1 MNNAI
6 IEVTVSKAVRDIEV
20 NFTTGS
26 GPAGLSAYQTAVVN
40 GYVGTEGEWLAS
52 LKGDKGNDAVT
63 DAELSITSANAV
75 RNSVVTKK
83 ISAMDAVAAAKVDR
97 EAGKGLSSNDFSDG
111 EKSKLDKHV
120 ASVGN
125 PHCVTKLQV
134 GLGSVDDTSDVD
146 KPISLAMQAALDV
159 INAVIPAT
167 ASGSNQ
173 LADRDF
179 VNSSI
184 STSTATFRGT
194 VSSVSALPTTD
205 VDINDYAFVVSVDA
219 SGNTV
224 YNRYKYD
231 GDAWAFEYALN
242 NSSFTSEQWDAIQS
256 GITAES
262 VAQITTNKGS
272 IDSEVAARK
281 SADTA
286 LDGKVALKAEISP
299 SNGDASALREMYV
312 SAGAEYDSNTKTYT
326 FGGIEGLS
334 ETQMRQAFVSSLE
347 LVKNKVTTVSANCT
361 DDQYASAKAAYE
373 AKKLLFI
380 DMWKKRDS
388 GNADYNTATD
398 LFSLNGLTD
407 ITYDE
412 ALLIWLES
420 AAITTTSA
428 GEGESQILL
437 CGYFQGRLSRTLFPI
452 ITKLGNE
459 YPPAG
464 MYYYSRNLVTVR
476 IRNNDYVLLI
486 KGTIAGFFRYC
497 EKLRDIQTVIT
508 CYVKTN
514 GTFTPIIDAPEGGF
528 SRCVCLET
536 VKIKQLTSNIYFNYC
551 KVLSLESVLYMIVN
565 SYSGLTANITISLHT
580 DVYTKAIADIGI
592 VNALAEHPFVQL
604 AELTSNIQ

>member
-97 EAGKGLSSNDFSDG
+97 EAGKGLSSNDFSDD

-347 LVKNKVTTVSANCT
+347 LVKNKVTNVSANCT

-388 GNADYNTATD
+388 GNADYNTTTD

-412 ALLIWLES
+412 ALLIWIES

-428 GEGESQILL
+428 GEDKANLL
-437 CGYFQGRLSRTLFPI
+437 LAGYFQGRRSRTLFPI
-452 ITKLGNE
+452 TTDLPST
-459 YPPAG
+459 YSPAG
-464 MYYYSRNLVTVR
+464 MYYSAKNLVTVK
-476 IRNNDYVLLI
+476 IRNTGYALLI
-486 KGTIAGFFRYC
+486 ERSILGFFRFC

-508 CYVKTN
+508 YYVKTN
-514 GTFTPIIDAPEGGF
+514 GTFTPIIDDGPESGF

-536 VKIKQLTSNIYFNYC
+536 VKIKQLTSDIYFNYC

-580 DVYTKAIADIGI
+580 DVYTKAIADTGI

-604 AELTSNIQ
+604 AELTSNI

>member
-26 GPAGLSAYQTAVVN
+26 GPAGLSAYQTAVLN
-40 GYVGTEGEWLAS
+40 GYVGTVGEWLAS
-52 LKGDKGNDAVT
+52 LKGDKGDTGAQGDKGDKGDDAVT
-63 DAELSITSANAV
+63 DAELSNTSANAV
-75 RNSVVTKK
+75 RNSTVTAK
-83 ISAMDAVAAAKVDR
+83 INTMDEVAAAKVDK
-97 EAGKGLSSNDFSDG
+97 ETGKGLSANDFSDA
-111 EKSKLDKHV
+111 EKAKLDDHV
-120 ASVGN
+120 ADVGN
-125 PHCVTKLQV
+125 PHAVTKSQV
-134 GLGSVDDTSDVD
+134 GLGNVDDTSDVD
-146 KPISLAMQAALDV
+146 KPISLAMQAALD
-159 INAVIPAT
+159 
-167 ASGSNQ
+167 
-173 LADRDF
+173 
-179 VNSSI
+179 
-184 STSTATFRGT
+184 
-194 VSSVSALPTTD
+194 
-205 VDINDYAFVVSVDA
+205 
-219 SGNTV
+219 
-224 YNRYKYD
+224 
-231 GDAWAFEYALN
+231 
-242 NSSFTSEQWDAIQS
+242 
-256 GITAES
+256 
-262 VAQITTNKGS
+262 
-272 IDSEVAARK
+272 SEVAARE

-312 SAGAEYDSNTKTYT
+312 AAGAEYDANTKTYT

-412 ALLIWLES
+412 ALLIWIES
-420 AAITTTSA
+420 AAITTTSK
-428 GEGESQILL
+428 GENTNYLL
-437 CGYFQGRLSRTLFPI
+437 LSGYFQGRLSRTLFPI
-452 ITKLGNE
+452 ITALPNE
-459 YPPAG
+459 YAAAG
-464 MYYYSRNLVTVR
+464 MYYSSYNLVTVK

-486 KGTIAGFFRYC
+486 NGSMSGFFRSC
-497 EKLRDIQTVIT
+497 VKLRDIQTVIS
-508 CYVKTN
+508 YKVYTN
-514 GTFTPIIDAPEGGF
+514 GTFTPIIDTAEGAF

-536 VKIKQLTSNIYFNYC
+536 VRIQRLTSDIYFNYC

-580 DVYTKAIADIGI
+580 DVYTRAIADTGI

-604 AELTSNIQ
+604 AELTSN

>member
-1 MNNAI
+1 MNNAN
-6 IEVTVSKAVRDIEV
+6 IEVTVSKAERDIEV

-26 GPAGLSAYQTAVVN
+26 GPAGLSAYQTAVAN

-52 LKGDKGNDAVT
+52 LKGDKGDDAVT
-63 DAELSITSANAV
+63 DAELSRTSANAV
-75 RNSVVTKK
+75 RNSTVTAK
-83 ISAMDAVAAAKVDR
+83 INSMDEVAAAKVDK
-97 EAGKGLSSNDFSDG
+97 EAGKGLSANDFSDA
-111 EKSKLDKHV
+111 EKAKLDDHV
-120 ASVGN
+120 ADVGN
-125 PHCVTKLQV
+125 PHAVTKSQV
-134 GLGSVDDTSDVD
+134 GLGNVDDTSDVD

-167 ASGSNQ
+167 ASAVNQ
-173 LADRDF
+173 LTDRDF

-194 VSSVSALPTTD
+194 VADVAALPTTG

-242 NSSFTSEQWDAIQS
+242 NSSFTAEQWASIQS

-262 VAQITTNKGS
+262 VAQIATNKGS

-312 SAGAEYDSNTKTYT
+312 AAGAEYDSNTKTYT

-347 LVKNKVTTVSANCT
+347 LVQEQSYDVSANCT
-361 DDQYASAKAAYE
+361 DEQYASAKAAYE

-412 ALLIWLES
+412 ALLIWIES
-420 AAITTTSA
+420 AAITTTSV
-428 GEGESQILL
+428 GENNANLLL
-437 CGYFQGRLSRTLFPI
+437 CGYFQGRQSRTLFPI
-452 ITKLGNE
+452 ITKLSNT
-459 YPPAG
+459 YSTTG
-464 MYYYSRNLVTVR
+464 MYYSAANLVTVK
-476 IRNNDYVLLI
+476 IRNNNDVLNI
-486 KGTIAGFFRYC
+486 EGNIHAFFRYC
-497 EKLRDIQTVIT
+497 VKLRDIQTVIS
-508 CYVKTN
+508 YWVKTN
-514 GTFTPIIDAPEGGF
+514 GTFTPIRDTPEGAF
-528 SRCVCLET
+528 SSCVCLET
-536 VKIKQLTSNIYFNYC
+536 VRINRLTSDIYFNYC

-565 SYSGLTANITISLHT
+565 SYSDLQQTSQSLFAYRW
-580 DVYTKAIADIGI
+580 VYTRAMADTGI
-592 VNALAEHPFVQL
+592 VMRLRASFVQL
-604 AELTSNIQ
+604 AELTSN